1 MYMLLCEV
9 FRKVCSDNSK
19 VSTFLH
25 SNMFLAVVTFL
36 LSCQAIVLTNH
47 LTFSG
52 SILVNRTSNGV
63 VSSDDLL
70 LTYKSIH
77 QDVRA
82 AVDWVHLKVSLLVYG
97 KSHVL
102 NPVGVIFHSCDL
114 VVLPKAWREGSLL
127 QVLR

>member
-1 MYMLLCEV
+1 MLLCEE
-9 FRKVCSDNSK
+9 FRKVCSDNGK

-36 LSCQAIVLTNH
+36 FNCQAIVLTNH
-47 LTFSG
+47 LTFSD

-97 KSHVL
+97 KLHVCVFAYL
-102 NPVGVIFHSCDL
+102 ISWQVPI
-114 VVLPKAWREGSLL
+114 VVEPRWCSVPQL
-127 QVLR
+127 

>member
-1 MYMLLCEV
+1 M
-9 FRKVCSDNSK
+9 SDHC
-19 VSTFLH
+19 V
-25 SNMFLAVVTFL
+25 
-36 LSCQAIVLTNH
+36 NH
-47 LTFSG
+47 LTFSD

-97 KSHVL
+97 KLDVCVFACLISWQV
-102 NPVGVIFHSCDL
+102 PI
-114 VVLPKAWREGSLL
+114 VVELRWCSLPQL
-127 QVLR
+127 

>member
-9 FRKVCSDNSK
+9 FRKVSSDNSK
-19 VSTFLH
+19 VNTFLH

-47 LTFSG
+47 LTFSD

-102 NPVGVIFHSCDL
+102 NPVGVVFHNCDL